1 MRCYSRRIA
10 SCVGIESTR
19 GIPMNLARLRGM
31 ILGCMVTL
39 VVVVAVAVVKRMGGG
54 W

>member
-1 MRCYSRRIA
+1 
-10 SCVGIESTR
+10 V
-19 GIPMNLARLRGM
+19 NLAQLRGA

-39 VVVVAVAVVKRMGGG
+39 LVVVAVAVVKRMGGG